1 MSQDKPK
8 ISVII
13 PIWNTE
19 NYLRKCL
26 RSLVSQTYENL
37 EIICINNGST
47 DSCAD
52 IIKEFI
58 NDKRIV
64 SVYQEHTSLGE
75 ARNKGLEIAT
85 GDYISFV
92 DSDDWLEPDTYDVN
106 IQPFLNDPEIDLV
119 VYPAQVYDFD
129 GKTYR
134 KKQESFFNFPM
145 RGKYEAFDETIFAN
159 IPRAVWD
166 KLFKASIIKDNNIRF
181 IIDKYREDAH
191 FCFWYLLEC
200 NSLYFSDKIGYNYI
214 TYKNSNF
221 IKWLNNDFIK
231 FTKDNFFVLT
241 DIYNKAKEK
250 GLFEQYKRCIYMS
263 TIESM
268 PSPRKKMNNSELK
281 QIINAIKD
289 FVKLVGKDID
299 DEFISNVKKGRFD
312 KIKKLKLPRIIWGN
326 RLLGFTLLNND
337 NPPIMILNF
346 LGIKIKWHYKKP
358 PKEILR
364 KIFGVW
370 KEGSHKV
377 VNILG
382 FKLKFRYY
390 TSPAAPAVT
399 APNGRFD
406 ARRDGRI
413 VATLVQKHMATLL
426 LHQKNFAH
434 YKNFYNGK
442 DVVVC
447 GAGPSLQYYSPL
459 PDCIHVAANRAF
471 LYDKVKF
478 NYIFTQDWV
487 GIEHIQD
494 ELANYKGDNCIK
506 FFGTQNGN
514 ETEIPEAFAIKCNAL
529 RFNTDG
535 EYFPNGKFAV
545 DISTNPF
552 GNFHTIVLTALQF
565 ILYTNPRR
573 IYIVGCDSV
582 PSGHFNSQGED
593 DNEKERQIA
602 LQKRFHE
609 GMYND
614 WLKFKKF
621 TQVYY
626 PETEIISVNPIK
638 LKGLFKDVYTQEFID
653 ANRDNLDFDI
663 SNVEILDEK
672 VPILT

>member
-26 RSLVSQTYENL
+26 RSLVSQTYQNL

-75 ARNKGLEIAT
+75 ARNKGLELAT
-85 GDYISFV
+85 GDYIAFV

-119 VYPAQVYDFD
+119 VYPTQLYSFD

-134 KKQESFFNFPM
+134 QKQETYYNFPM
-145 RGKYEAFDETIFAN
+145 RGKHKMFDETIFPN
-159 IPRAVWD
+159 MSRVSWNKI
-166 KLFKASIIKDNNIRF
+166 FKASIIKNNNIRYV
-181 IIDKYREDAH
+181 IDRYHEDA
-191 FCFWYLLEC
+191 
-200 NSLYFSDKIGYNYI
+200 YFFFSYALQARNVYFTDKIAYNYI
-214 TYKNSNF
+214 KHQNSNF
-221 IKWLNNDFIK
+221 KKWMVTDFVKI
-231 FTKDNFFVLT
+231 FNDNFFVLSE
-241 DIYNKAKEK
+241 IYKMAKSK
-250 GLFEQYKRCIYMS
+250 GYVAEFKSCIYASIMKYLQ
-263 TIESM
+263 
-268 PSPRKKMNNSELK
+268 SPYRELTNAEVK
-281 QIINAIKD
+281 EIITCLKD
-289 FVKLVGKDID
+289 FAQLAGDDID
-299 DEFISNVKKGRFD
+299 DEFIHNIRKRHFY
-312 KIKKLKLPRIIWGN
+312 KIKQLKLPRIRWGN
-326 RLLGFTLLNND
+326 RLLGFTLNHN
-337 NPPIMILNF
+337 NPPLMILNL
-346 LGIKIKWHYKKP
+346 LGIKIKWHYKKKM
-358 PKEILR
+358 KEIFR

-390 TSPAAPAVT
+390 TPPTAPAVT

-459 PDCIHVAANRAF
+459 PDCIHVATNRAF

-514 ETEIPEAFAIKCNAL
+514 ATEIPEPFAIKCNAL
-529 RFNTDG
+529 RFNTDC
-535 EYFPNGKFAV
+535 EYFPNAKFAV

-672 VPILT
+672 IPILT

>member
-1 MSQDKPK
+1 MSQEKPK

-26 RSLVSQTYENL
+26 RSLVSQTYQNL

-85 GDYISFV
+85 GDYIAFL

-106 IQPFLNDPEIDLV
+106 LQPFLNDSEIDLV
-119 VYPAQVYDFD
+119 VYPTRLFIFD

-134 KKQESFFNFPM
+134 LKPETYYNFPM
-145 RGKYEAFDETIFAN
+145 RGKHKMFDETIFPN
-159 IPRAVWD
+159 MSRVSWNKI
-166 KLFKASIIKDNNIRF
+166 FKASIIKNNNIRYV
-181 IIDKYREDAH
+181 IDRYHEDA
-191 FCFWYLLEC
+191 
-200 NSLYFSDKIGYNYI
+200 YFFFSYALQARNVYFTDKIAYNYI
-214 TYKNSNF
+214 KHQNSNF
-221 IKWLNNDFIK
+221 KKWMVTDFVKI
-231 FTKDNFFVLT
+231 FNDNFFVLSE
-241 DIYNKAKEK
+241 IYKMAKAKGNVTEFK
-250 GLFEQYKRCIYMS
+250 SCIYASIMKYLQ
-263 TIESM
+263 
-268 PSPRKKMNNSELK
+268 SPYCELTNAEVK
-281 QIINAIKD
+281 EIINCLKGFAQLAGD
-289 FVKLVGKDID
+289 DID
-299 DEFISNVKKGRFD
+299 DEFIHNIRKKHFY
-312 KIKKLKLPRIIWGN
+312 KIKQLKLPRIRWGN
-326 RLLGFTLLNND
+326 RLFGVTLNNN
-337 NPPIMILNF
+337 NPPLMILNL
-346 LGIKIKWHYKKP
+346 LGIKIKWHYKKH
-358 PKEILR
+358 PKEIFR
-364 KIFGVW
+364 KIVGAW
-370 KEGSHKV
+370 KDGSHKV

-390 TSPAAPAVT
+390 TPPSRPTAAVQ
-399 APNGRFD
+399 NCGFD

-426 LHQKNFAH
+426 LHQRNFAH
-434 YKNFYNGK
+434 YKNFYNGR
-442 DVVVC
+442 DIVVC

-459 PDCIHVAANRAF
+459 PDCIHIATNRAF

-487 GIEHIQD
+487 GIEHLQD

-514 ETEIPEAFAIKCNAL
+514 ATEIPEPFAIKCNAL
-529 RFNTDG
+529 RFNTDC
-535 EYFPNGKFAV
+535 EYFPNAKFAV
-545 DISTNPF
+545 DISTSPF

-593 DNEKERQIA
+593 DAQKERQIA
-602 LQKRFHE
+602 LQKHFHE

-626 PETEIISVNPIK
+626 PGTEIISVNPIK

-653 ANRDNLDFDI
+653 ANRDNLDFETSIVDLLNENI
-663 SNVEILDEK
+663 
-672 VPILT
+672 TQ

>member
-1 MSQDKPK
+1 M
-8 ISVII
+8 
-13 PIWNTE
+13 
-19 NYLRKCL
+19 
-26 RSLVSQTYENL
+26 
-37 EIICINNGST
+37 
-47 DSCAD
+47 
-52 IIKEFI
+52 
-58 NDKRIV
+58 
-64 SVYQEHTSLGE
+64 
-75 ARNKGLEIAT
+75 
-85 GDYISFV
+85 

-119 VYPAQVYDFD
+119 VYPTQLYIFD

-134 KKQESFFNFPM
+134 QKQETYYNFPM
-145 RGKYEAFDETIFAN
+145 RGKHKMFDETIFPN
-159 IPRAVWD
+159 MSRVSWNKI
-166 KLFKASIIKDNNIRF
+166 FKASIIKDNNIRYV
-181 IIDKYREDAH
+181 IDRYHEDA
-191 FCFWYLLEC
+191 
-200 NSLYFSDKIGYNYI
+200 YFFFSYALQARNVYFTDKIAYNYI
-214 TYKNSNF
+214 KHQNSNF
-221 IKWLNNDFIK
+221 KKWMVTDFVKI
-231 FTKDNFFVLT
+231 FNDNFFVLSE
-241 DIYNKAKEK
+241 IYKMAKSK
-250 GLFEQYKRCIYMS
+250 GYVAEFKSCIYASIMKYLQ
-263 TIESM
+263 
-268 PSPRKKMNNSELK
+268 SPYRELTNAEVK
-281 QIINAIKD
+281 EIINCLKD
-289 FVKLVGKDID
+289 FAKLTGDDID
-299 DEFISNVKKGRFD
+299 DEFIHNIRKRHFY
-312 KIKKLKLPRIIWGN
+312 KIKQLKLPRIRWGN
-326 RLLGFTLLNND
+326 RLLGFTLNN
-337 NPPIMILNF
+337 NHPPIMILNF

-459 PDCIHVAANRAF
+459 PDCIHVATNRAF

-514 ETEIPEAFAIKCNAL
+514 ATEIPEPFAIKCNAL
-529 RFNTDG
+529 RFNTDC
-535 EYFPNGKFAV
+535 EYFPNAKFAV